1 MPNTRFL
8 KALILLL
15 TTVLISFSVDAQVKI
30 MTWNLLNVGKS
41 KTDENI
47 EYIAKVIKQTDII
60 AIQEVVTNPS
70 GAQTIAKIHE
80 ELNRSSGAKWDYAI
94 SDPTVSSPYRSERYA
109 YLWKTSKVK
118 LKGKP
123 FLEPTYVEEIEREPY
138 MATFIYKG
146 KELTISSI
154 HTLPTKHQPETE
166 IKYLKFF
173 PEAYPEH
180 NLIFLGDFNLTEQHS
195 VFNPLK
201 KLGYVPSFTEQKSSL
216 KQKCIKGDCLA
227 SEYDNIFYHTDKNEL
242 VKAKPI
248 LFFEDFEDI
257 TIARRISD
265 HIPLMITINPL

>member
-1 MPNTRFL
+1 MPSTRFL
-8 KALILLL
+8 KALLLL
-15 TTVLISFSVDAQVKI
+15 STTLLLSFTIQAQVKI
-30 MTWNLLNVGKS
+30 MTWNLLNIGKS
-41 KTDENI
+41 KTDEQI

-70 GAQTIAKIHE
+70 GAQTIAKLHE
-80 ELNRSSGAKWDYAI
+80 ELNRSSGAKWDYSV

-109 YLWKTSKVK
+109 YIWRTSKVK

-123 FLEPTYVEEIEREPY
+123 FLEPTYQEEIEREPY

-146 KELTISSI
+146 KEITISSI

-173 PEAYPEH
+173 PEVYPEH
-180 NLIFLGDFNLTEQHS
+180 NLIFLGDFNLTEKHS

-201 KLGYVPSFTEQKSSL
+201 KQGYVPSFVDQKSSL
-216 KQKCIKGDCLA
+216 RQKCIKGDCLA
-227 SEYDNIFYHTDKNEL
+227 SEYDNIFYHSEKNEL
-242 VKAKPI
+242 VKATPI
-248 LFFEDFEDI
+248 MFFEDFEDI
-257 TIARRISD
+257 TIARKVSD

>member
-15 TTVLISFSVDAQVKI
+15 TTALISFSVDAQVKI

-109 YLWKTSKVK
+109 YMWKTSKVK

-173 PEAYPEH
+173 PEVYPEH

>member
-173 PEAYPEH
+173 PEVYPEH

-248 LFFEDFEDI
+248 LFYEDFEDI

>member
-15 TTVLISFSVDAQVKI
+15 TTVLISFSVDAQVRI

-109 YLWKTSKVK
+109 YMWKTSKVK

-173 PEAYPEH
+173 PEVYPEH

>member
-15 TTVLISFSVDAQVKI
+15 TTVLTSFSVDAQVKI

-173 PEAYPEH
+173 PEVYPEH

>member
-248 LFFEDFEDI
+248 LFYEDFEDI

>member
-8 KALILLL
+8 KALTLCIIILF
-15 TTVLISFSVDAQVKI
+15 IPFSMNAQVKI

-41 KTDENI
+41 KSQENI
-47 EYIAKVIKQTDII
+47 EYIAKTIKQTDIV
-60 AIQEVVTNPS
+60 AIQEIVTNPT

-94 SDPTVSSPYRSERYA
+94 SEPTVSSPYRSERYA

-123 FLEPTYVEEIEREPY
+123 FLEPTYQEEIEREPY

-146 KELTISSI
+146 KEITISSL
-154 HTLPTKHQPETE
+154 HALPTKHQPEKE

-173 PEAYPEH
+173 PELYPEH
-180 NLIFLGDFNLTEQHS
+180 NLIFLGDFNLSETHS

-201 KLGYVPSFTEQKSSL
+201 KQGYLPSFSTQKTSL
-216 KQKCIKGDCLA
+216 RQKCLKGDCLA
-227 SEYDNIFYHTDKNEL
+227 SEYDNIFYHPDKNEL
-242 VKAKPI
+242 ISAKPI
-248 LFFEDFEDI
+248 YFFEDFEEI
-257 TIARRISD
+257 NMARKVSD
-265 HIPLMITINPL
+265 HIPLIITLNIL

>member
-8 KALILLL
+8 KALLLLL
-15 TTVLISFSVDAQVKI
+15 TTFLITITVEAQVKI

-41 KTDENI
+41 KTEENI

-70 GAQTIAKIHE
+70 GAQTIAKIQE
-80 ELNRSSGAKWDYAI
+80 ELNRSSGAKWDYII

-123 FLEPTYVEEIEREPY
+123 FLEPTYAEEIEREPY

-146 KELTISSI
+146 KEITISSI

-173 PEAYPEH
+173 PEVYPEN
-180 NLIFLGDFNLTEQHS
+180 NLIFLGDFNLTEKHS

-201 KLGYVPSFTEQKSSL
+201 KLGYLPSFTEQKSSL

-227 SEYDNIFYHTDKNEL
+227 SEYDNIFYHGDKNEL
-242 VKAKPI
+242 IKAVPI

>member
-1 MPNTRFL
+1 MPSTRFL
-8 KALILLL
+8 KALLLL
-15 TTVLISFSVDAQVKI
+15 STTLLLSFTIQAQVKI
-30 MTWNLLNVGKS
+30 MTWNLLNIGKS
-41 KTDENI
+41 KTEEQI

-70 GAQTIAKIHE
+70 GAQTIAKLHE
-80 ELNRSSGAKWDYAI
+80 ELNRSSGAKWDYSV

-109 YLWKTSKVK
+109 YIWRTSKVK

-123 FLEPTYVEEIEREPY
+123 FLEPTYQEEIEREPY

-146 KELTISSI
+146 KEITISSI

-173 PEAYPEH
+173 PEVYPKH
-180 NLIFLGDFNLTEQHS
+180 NLIFLGDFNLTEKHS

-201 KLGYVPSFTEQKSSL
+201 KQGYVPSFVDQKSSL
-216 KQKCIKGDCLA
+216 RQKCIKGDCLA
-227 SEYDNIFYHTDKNEL
+227 SEYDNIFYHSEKNEL
-242 VKAKPI
+242 VKATPI
-248 LFFEDFEDI
+248 MFFEDFEDI
-257 TIARRISD
+257 TIARKVSD

>member
-1 MPNTRFL
+1 MPRMRFL
-8 KALILLL
+8 KALLLL
-15 TTVLISFSVDAQVKI
+15 STTLLLSFTIQAQVKI
-30 MTWNLLNVGKS
+30 MTWNLLNIGKS
-41 KTDENI
+41 KTDEQI

-70 GAQTIAKIHE
+70 GAQTIAKLHE
-80 ELNRSSGAKWDYAI
+80 ELNRSSGAKWDYSV

-109 YLWKTSKVK
+109 YIWKTSKVK

-123 FLEPTYVEEIEREPY
+123 FLEPTYQEEIEREPY

-146 KELTISSI
+146 KEITISSI

-173 PEAYPEH
+173 PEIYPEH
-180 NLIFLGDFNLTEQHS
+180 NLIFLGDFNLTEKHS

-201 KLGYVPSFTEQKSSL
+201 KQGYVPSFADQKSSL
-216 KQKCIKGDCLA
+216 RQKCIKGDCLA
-227 SEYDNIFYHTDKNEL
+227 SEYDNIFYHSEKNEL
-242 VKAKPI
+242 VKATPI

-257 TIARRISD
+257 TIARKVSD

>member
-173 PEAYPEH
+173 PEVYPEH

>member
-8 KALILLL
+8 KALFFFYTII
-15 TTVLISFSVDAQVKI
+15 LISIPLQAQVKI
-30 MTWNLLNVGKS
+30 MTWNLLNIGKS
-41 KTDENI
+41 KTDEHI
-47 EYIAKVIKQTDII
+47 EYIAKIIKKTDII

-70 GAQTIAKIHE
+70 GAQTIARLHE
-80 ELNRSSGAKWDYAI
+80 ELNRTSGAKWDYAV

-109 YLWKTSKVK
+109 YLWRVSKVK

-123 FLEPTYVEEIEREPY
+123 FLEPTYQDEIEREPY
-138 MATFIYKG
+138 MATFLYKD

-173 PEAYPEH
+173 PDIYPDH
-180 NLIFLGDFNLTEQHS
+180 NLIFLGDFNLTQSHT

-201 KLGYVPSFTEQKSSL
+201 KQGYLPSFINQKTSL
-216 KQKCIKGDCLA
+216 RQKCLKGDCLA
-227 SEYDNIFYHTDKNEL
+227 SEYDNIFYHPEKNEL
-242 VKAKPI
+242 IKATPI
-248 LFFEDFEDI
+248 LFFEEYEDI
-257 TIARRISD
+257 SIARKVSD

>member
-1 MPNTRFL
+1 MPKTRFL
-8 KALILLL
+8 KALLLL
-15 TTVLISFSVDAQVKI
+15 STTLFLSLTIQAQVKI
-30 MTWNLLNVGKS
+30 MTWNLLNIGKS
-41 KTDENI
+41 KTDEQI

-70 GAQTIAKIHE
+70 GAQTIAKLHE
-80 ELNRSSGAKWDYAI
+80 ELNRSSGAKWDYSV
-94 SDPTVSSPYRSERYA
+94 SDPTISSPYRSERYA
-109 YLWKTSKVK
+109 YIWKTSKVK

-123 FLEPTYVEEIEREPY
+123 FLEPTYQQEIEREPY

-146 KELTISSI
+146 KEITISSI

-173 PEAYPEH
+173 PEVYPEH
-180 NLIFLGDFNLTEQHS
+180 NLIFLGDFNLTEKHT

-201 KLGYVPSFTEQKSSL
+201 KLGYVPSFTDQKSSL
-216 KQKCIKGDCLA
+216 RQKCIKGDCLA
-227 SEYDNIFYHTDKNEL
+227 SEYDNIFYHSEKNEL
-242 VKAKPI
+242 VKATPI

-257 TIARRISD
+257 TIARKVSD

>member
-1 MPNTRFL
+1 MPKTRFL
-8 KALILLL
+8 KALLLL
-15 TTVLISFSVDAQVKI
+15 STTLFLSLTIQAQVKI
-30 MTWNLLNVGKS
+30 MTWNLLNIGKS
-41 KTDENI
+41 KTDEQI

-70 GAQTIAKIHE
+70 GAQTIAKLHE
-80 ELNRSSGAKWDYAI
+80 ELNRSSGAKWDYAV
-94 SDPTVSSPYRSERYA
+94 SDPTISSPYRSERYA
-109 YLWKTSKVK
+109 YIWKTSKVK

-123 FLEPTYVEEIEREPY
+123 FLEPTYQQEIEREPY

-146 KELTISSI
+146 KEITISSI

-173 PEAYPEH
+173 PEVYPEH
-180 NLIFLGDFNLTEQHS
+180 NLIFLGDFNLTEKHT

-201 KLGYVPSFTEQKSSL
+201 KLGYVPSFTDQKSSL
-216 KQKCIKGDCLA
+216 RQKCIKGDCLA
-227 SEYDNIFYHTDKNEL
+227 SEYDNIFYHSEKNEL
-242 VKAKPI
+242 VKATPV

-257 TIARRISD
+257 TIARKVSD

>member
-15 TTVLISFSVDAQVKI
+15 TTALISFSVDAQVKI

-109 YLWKTSKVK
+109 YMWKTSKVI

-138 MATFIYKG
+138 MVTFIYKG

-173 PEAYPEH
+173 PEVYPEH

>member
-173 PEAYPEH
+173 PEVYPEH

-242 VKAKPI
+242 IKAKPI
-248 LFFEDFEDI
+248 LFYEDFEDI

>member
-8 KALILLL
+8 KALTLFILTLF
-15 TTVLISFSVDAQVKI
+15 ISFSVNAQVKI

-41 KTDENI
+41 KSQENI
-47 EYIAKVIKQTDII
+47 EYIAKTIKQTDII
-60 AIQEVVTNPS
+60 AIQEVVTNPT

-109 YLWKTSKVK
+109 YLWRTSKVK

-123 FLEPTYVEEIEREPY
+123 FLEPTYQVEIEREPY

-146 KELTISSI
+146 KEITISSL
-154 HTLPTKHQPETE
+154 HALPTKHQPEKE

-173 PEAYPEH
+173 PEHYPDH
-180 NLIFLGDFNLTEQHS
+180 NLIFLGDFNLSESHR

-201 KLGYVPSFTEQKSSL
+201 KQGYLPSFSTQKTSL
-216 KQKCIKGDCLA
+216 RQKCLKGDCLA
-227 SEYDNIFYHTDKNEL
+227 SEYDNIFYHPDKNEL
-242 VKAKPI
+242 ISAKPI
-248 LFFEDFEDI
+248 YFFEDFEEI
-257 TIARRISD
+257 SVARKVSD
-265 HIPLMITINPL
+265 HIPLLITLNIL

>member
-109 YLWKTSKVK
+109 YMWKTSNVK

-173 PEAYPEH
+173 PEVYPEH

>member
-47 EYIAKVIKQTDII
+47 EYIAKIIKQTDII

-109 YLWKTSKVK
+109 YLWRTSKVK

-146 KELTISSI
+146 KEITISSI

-173 PEAYPEH
+173 PEVYPEH